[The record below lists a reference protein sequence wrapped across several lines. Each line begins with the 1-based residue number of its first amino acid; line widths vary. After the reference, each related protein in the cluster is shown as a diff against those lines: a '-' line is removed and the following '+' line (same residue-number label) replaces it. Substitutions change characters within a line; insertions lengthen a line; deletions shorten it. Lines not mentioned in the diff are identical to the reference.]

1 MATIVKAILKGVA
14 AIILGTA
21 SVFLGKQILN

>member
-1 MATIVKAILKGVA
+1 MATVVKAILKGIA

-21 SVFLGKQILN
+21 SIFLGKQIFN